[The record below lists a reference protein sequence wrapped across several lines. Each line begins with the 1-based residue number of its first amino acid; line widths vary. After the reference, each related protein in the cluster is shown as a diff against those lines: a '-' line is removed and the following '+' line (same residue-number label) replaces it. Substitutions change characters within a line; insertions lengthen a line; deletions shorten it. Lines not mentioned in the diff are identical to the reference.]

1 MSTSAIEQ
9 LEQQKARLD
18 QLNARRNRIQGQLEA
33 ARQQYAEAVAEAQS
47 AYGTADL
54 DKLRELLVQK
64 EAENAAAIAEF
75 IRAMDEFETIVSRIE
90 KALADPEAMNALL
103 VAMPAPAAA
112 PAEPVAAA
120 PASMVF
126 SGEDI

>member
-1 MSTSAIEQ
+1 MATSAIEQ

-75 IRAMDEFETIVSRIE
+75 IRAMDEFEAIVSRIE

>member
-1 MSTSAIEQ
+1 MATSAIEQ

-33 ARQQYAEAVAEAQS
+33 ARQQYAEAVAEATT

-54 DKLRELLVQK
+54 DKLREMLIQK
-64 EAENAAAIAEF
+64 EAENAAAVAEF
-75 IRAMDEFETIVSRIE
+75 IRALDEFEGIVARIE

-103 VAMPAPAAA
+103 VAMPEPAAA
-112 PAEPVAAA
+112 SAAPVAAA
-120 PASMVF
+120 TPVVF
-126 SGEDI
+126 DSEEI

>member
-75 IRAMDEFETIVSRIE
+75 IRAMDEFEAIVSRIE

>member
-1 MSTSAIEQ
+1 MATSAIEQ

-33 ARQQYAEAVAEAQS
+33 ARQQYAEAVAEATT

-54 DKLRELLVQK
+54 DKLREMLIQK
-64 EAENAAAIAEF
+64 EAENAAAVAEF
-75 IRAMDEFETIVSRIE
+75 IRALDEFEGIVARIE

-103 VAMPAPAAA
+103 VAMPEPAAA
-112 PAEPVAAA
+112 SAEPVAAA
-120 PASMVF
+120 APVVF
-126 SGEDI
+126 DSEEI